1 MCNYSSYFRITKKLD
16 NMNYTGASAA
26 QHRLGPVEVV
36 INVPF
41 YVGCFVELS
50 DPSSKGKID
59 LSYKSLK
66 DKTFIIWL
74 SG

>member
-1 MCNYSSYFRITKKLD
+1 
-16 NMNYTGASAA
+16 MNYTGASAA

-36 INVPF
+36 IDVPF

-50 DPSSKGKID
+50 DPSAKGKID
-59 LSYKSLK
+59 LSDKSLK

-74 SG
+74 SGQLLYH